1 MTRCYLALC
10 GWSVAQ
16 ISLLWKP
23 ITVYLA
29 SMESQHFETNAIRHQ
44 NPRTDFREHS
54 VPLYLTSSFVF
65 DDAEQA
71 RALFADEVP
80 GNIYTRFSNPN
91 NTEFI
96 EKLCLLEGTEDGIA
110 TASGMAAMYSSM
122 AALLKAGDHVLAS
135 RSVFGS
141 THQILSMLFPRFG
154 ITHTYVD
161 IADPASWESH
171 IQPNTKMIFV
181 ETPSN
186 PALDIIDLEWLG
198 KLAAK
203 HNLILNVD
211 NCFATP
217 YLQNPA
223 KWGAHIV
230 THSATKFID
239 GQGRVIAGAVLG
251 KKELI
256 NEVRFFTRHTGPAL
270 SPFNAWVLS
279 KSLET
284 LAVRMDRHCSNALAL
299 AEFLETHPEV
309 IKVKY
314 PFLPSHPQHALARK
328 QMRLGGG
335 LVTFEIKGGID
346 RGRKFLNAL
355 KMLSHTANLGDTRT
369 IATHPASTTHSKLT
383 DDERQAVGITP
394 GLIRISAG
402 LENIDDIKA
411 DIVQAMK
418 ASAVTS

>member
-1 MTRCYLALC
+1 M
-10 GWSVAQ
+10 
-16 ISLLWKP
+16 KKN
-23 ITVYLA
+23 
-29 SMESQHFETNAIRHQ
+29 FETNAV
-44 NPRTDFREHS
+44 RTQASRTSNREHS

-65 DDAEQA
+65 EDAEQA
-71 RALFADEVP
+71 RALFADEIQ

-91 NTEFI
+91 NNELI

-141 THQILSMLFPRFG
+141 THQILNTLFPRFN
-154 ITHTYVD
+154 ISYTYAD
-161 IADPASWESH
+161 IADPASWESK

-186 PALDIIDLEWLG
+186 PALDMIDLEWLG
-198 KLAAK
+198 NLANK

-223 KWGAHIV
+223 QWGAHLV

-256 NEVRFFTRHTGPAL
+256 KEVRFFARHTGPAL
-270 SPFNAWVLS
+270 SPFNAWILS

-284 LAVRMDRHCSNALAL
+284 LAVRMDRHCAQAHELAK
-299 AEFLETHPEV
+299 FLEQHPDVER
-309 IKVKY
+309 VKY
-314 PFLPSHPQHALARK
+314 PFLQSHPQHALAKK

-335 LVTFEIKGGID
+335 VVTFEIKGGLD
-346 RGRKFLNAL
+346 RGRKFLNSL
-355 KMLSHTANLGDTRT
+355 KMLSHSANLGDTRT
-369 IATHPASTTHSKLT
+369 IATHPASTTHSKLSEA
-383 DDERQAVGITP
+383 ERLAVGITP
-394 GLIRISAG
+394 GLVRISVG
-402 LENIDDIKA
+402 LETYA
-411 DIVQAMK
+411 DIQADVAQAMEVSK
-418 ASAVTS
+418 L